1 MTTAL
6 LVIDMQQALC
16 AGDEA
21 AFGIEAVTDRINGL
35 GRAAR
40 AAGAP
45 VVLVQHQEDDGPLQ
59 AGTDGW
65 QLAQG
70 LHTAAADLRLR
81 KTACDSFHETELHAL
96 LQERGVRHLV
106 VCGLQSDFCVDATVR
121 RALSL
126 GYDVTLAADAHST
139 VDNGVLTAAQITA
152 HHNRTLASMRSYGRR
167 VEAVP
172 AHQVRFATAGDL
184 PRHGEIG

>member
-6 LVIDMQQALC
+6 LIIDMQQALC

-21 AFGIEAVTDRINGL
+21 AFGIEAVLDRINGL
-35 GRAAR
+35 ARVAR
-40 AAGAP
+40 AADAP
-45 VVLVQHQEDDGPLQ
+45 VVLVQHEEGDGPLQ

-65 QLAQG
+65 QLVQG
-70 LHTAAADLRLR
+70 LQTAAGDLRLR
-81 KTACDSFHETELHAL
+81 KTACDSFHKTDLHPL
-96 LQERGVRHLV
+96 LQQRGVEQLV
-106 VCGLQSDFCVDATVR
+106 VCGVQSEFCVDATVR

-152 HHNRTLASMRSYGRR
+152 HHNRTLASLHSFGQR
-167 VEAVP
+167 VEAIP
-172 AHQVRFATAGDL
+172 AAQVRIAA
-184 PRHGEIG
+184 PRRAAP

>member
-6 LVIDMQQALC
+6 LIIDMQQALC

-21 AFGIEAVTDRINGL
+21 AFGIGAVLGAINGL

-45 VVLVQHQEDDGPLQ
+45 VVLVQHEDDGALQ
-59 AGTDGW
+59 VDTDGW

-70 LHTAAADLRLR
+70 LHTAGGDLRLR
-81 KTACDSFHETELHAL
+81 KTACDSFHATGLHAL
-96 LQERGVRHLV
+96 LQERAVGHLV

-152 HHNRTLASMRSYGRR
+152 HHNRTLAAMRSYGRR
-167 VEAVP
+167 VQAVP
-172 AHQVRFATAGDL
+172 ASEVRFTPTGSL
-184 PRHGEIG
+184 PHQRVFG